1 MLARSSNQLKMLPTP
16 PSGPLQKNIKST
28 QKNTQNYSTQ
38 KLFNSMVVAQ
48 LRVTLS
54 NIFARQDNTKIVS
67 TPAALTLGNESNVLL
82 SPSP

>member
-1 MLARSSNQLKMLPTP
+1 MLARSSNQLKILPTP

-48 LRVTLS
+48 LRVPLY
-54 NIFARQDNTKIVS
+54 
-67 TPAALTLGNESNVLL
+67 PAILDHEQGKEGLK
-82 SPSP
+82 